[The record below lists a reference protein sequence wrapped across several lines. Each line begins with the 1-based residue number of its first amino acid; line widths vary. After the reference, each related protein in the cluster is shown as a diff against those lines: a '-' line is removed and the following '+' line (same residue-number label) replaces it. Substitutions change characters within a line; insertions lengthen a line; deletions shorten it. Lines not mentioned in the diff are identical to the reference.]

1 MNNETSQDKMS
12 VQIRQARVE
21 DFDKTNARDP
31 PRLFEVWESSVRAV
45 INARDCRSSQRS
57 PTFGEL
63 RMKSLVAII
72 SAVMLTVFMAPLFAA
87 EVPFNQAQ
95 YDSMLAAGKPVAVV
109 FHADWCPTCRAQ
121 APLLKELSQ
130 TPELKGVTLFVANFD
145 TEKTLRK
152 SLGVTKQST
161 VVVFKDGKESARST
175 GDTQQASLAALL
187 RHAIS

>member
-1 MNNETSQDKMS
+1 
-12 VQIRQARVE
+12 
-21 DFDKTNARDP
+21 
-31 PRLFEVWESSVRAV
+31 
-45 INARDCRSSQRS
+45 
-57 PTFGEL
+57 
-63 RMKSLVAII
+63 MKFLAATIF
-72 SAVMLTVFMAPLFAA
+72 AFMLTVFAAPLFAA

-130 TPELKGVTLFVANFD
+130 TQELKGVTLFVANFD
-145 TEKTLRK
+145 TEKTLK
-152 SLGVTKQST
+152 QSLGVTKQST

-175 GDTQQASLAALL
+175 GDTQQTSLGVLL